1 MAIKWLDA
9 KRLQGTNAER
19 TALTIETSDCTGF
32 TSSALANVAD
42 TGRIRA
48 SPVTAS
54 ASFTVSKIRFYG
66 TGSGGNI
73 KFSIYSDDSDSP
85 DALLATTGSKTFVD
99 GVLTDYDLVTPTTYA
114 VSSGTKYWLS
124 IQQDFNVTLYTGSDG
139 DHANAYVNSVTFG
152 TTPDP
157 FGGTINYSTSGQQL
171 CMSTTTTYPNLPNGT
186 IFNETDTYKYF
197 MWNGTDTWNQMVS
210 S

>member
-73 KFSIYSDDSDSP
+73 KFS
-85 DALLATTGSKTFVD
+85 T
-99 GVLTDYDLVTPTTYA
+99 
-114 VSSGTKYWLS
+114 
-124 IQQDFNVTLYTGSDG
+124 
-139 DHANAYVNSVTFG
+139 
-152 TTPDP
+152 
-157 FGGTINYSTSGQQL
+157 
-171 CMSTTTTYPNLPNGT
+171 
-186 IFNETDTYKYF
+186 
-197 MWNGTDTWNQMVS
+197 
-210 S
+210 